1 MLSSCKLSVVAP
13 WLTSRFDTRIAAD
26 GFMGEAQRLGL
37 ECQHG
42 KETPHLKQKALE
54 DPHSSNLYVAEIPL
68 DATDEVSSAPCT
80 RMELADADLIGNA

>member
-1 MLSSCKLSVVAP
+1 MYTADVTQVRLHYVSQQHGGGIDEN
-13 WLTSRFDTRIAAD
+13 RFDTRIAAD

-37 ECQHG
+37 DCQHG

-68 DATDEVSSAPCT
+68 DATDEVRLRHLSLPH
-80 RMELADADLIGNA
+80 